1 MYSLYFITLQRSGT
15 RPVTKPLRSTRP
27 EHPERSIHNFDSGPV
42 FVLPFVWSP
51 VTFFSSS
58 KLAGCYFYLETEG
71 PRGFGLTQE
80 FLFWRG
86 HLLDEM
92 AKSKPREGTH
102 GMALVRMLHLELKVY
117 VLQKLTGFAHW
128 RCPGL
133 DANAMYID
141 IHYTYII
148 HTYTR
153 AYTAADISI
162 EGTRAR
168 TGGHDINRQDLWV
181 DWKHW

>member
-1 MYSLYFITLQRSGT
+1 
-15 RPVTKPLRSTRP
+15 
-27 EHPERSIHNFDSGPV
+27 
-42 FVLPFVWSP
+42 
-51 VTFFSSS
+51 
-58 KLAGCYFYLETEG
+58 
-71 PRGFGLTQE
+71 
-80 FLFWRG
+80 
-86 HLLDEM
+86 LDEM

-168 TGGHDINRQDLWV
+168 TGGHDINRQDL
-181 DWKHW
+181 

>member
-1 MYSLYFITLQRSGT
+1 
-15 RPVTKPLRSTRP
+15 
-27 EHPERSIHNFDSGPV
+27 
-42 FVLPFVWSP
+42 
-51 VTFFSSS
+51 
-58 KLAGCYFYLETEG
+58 
-71 PRGFGLTQE
+71 
-80 FLFWRG
+80 
-86 HLLDEM
+86 LDEM

-162 EGTRAR
+162 EGTRAH
-168 TGGHDINRQDLWV
+168 TGDMTSTDKTCELIGNIDNHRKKRVKPARIACQKSTHSQTQWPNL
-181 DWKHW
+181 